1 MLKIGVQS
9 SHWYDEKHPEES
21 VKRIHDC
28 GFESIDYNIHLFFLP
43 KSIRANERS
52 EFFEQSI
59 EEILDHYRPLKA
71 AAERW
76 QVEIGQLHAPFP
88 LYIEGNDELNDY
100 LIMTVEKSCA
110 VSQFLNCP
118 AVVVHPFIHK
128 DKETE
133 KRINMEMYRKMIPFA
148 KRYGVKLCLEN
159 LYSNFNGR
167 PIEGCCADAAE
178 ACWYIDTLN
187 AEAGEEIFGFCF
199 DTGHAN
205 LVGRNILEFIR
216 TLGHR
221 LTILHIHDNMGEMD
235 SHLIPYTQ
243 WYPGGAD
250 WDSFVQG
257 LREIGYRGP
266 LAFETFRGI
275 SMLPED
281 VHEEGL
287 KLVSAI
293 GRSFRRRILEP

>member
-21 VKRIHDC
+21 MKLIHDC

-59 EEILDHYRPLKA
+59 DEILDHYRPLKA

-88 LYIEGNDELNDY
+88 LHIEGNDELNDY

-133 KRINMEMYRKMIPFA
+133 RQVNLTMYRRMIPFA

-159 LYSNFNGR
+159 LYSDFNGR

-199 DTGHAN
+199 DIGHAN
-205 LVGRNILEFIR
+205 LVGRNVLEFIR
-216 TLGHR
+216 TLGPR
-221 LTILHIHDNMGEMD
+221 LTILHIHDNMGEKD
-235 SHLIPYTQ
+235 SHLIPCTQ
-243 WYPGGAD
+243 WYPGGVD
-250 WDSFVQG
+250 WDSFIQG
-257 LREIGYRGP
+257 LKEIGYRGP

-275 SMLPED
+275 NLLPED

-287 KLVSAI
+287 KLVSAS
-293 GRSFRRRILEP
+293 GRSFRRRILAP

>member
-21 VKRIHDC
+21 MKLIHDC

-59 EEILDHYRPLKA
+59 DEILDHYRPLKA

-88 LYIEGNDELNDY
+88 LHIEGNDELNDY

-133 KRINMEMYRKMIPFA
+133 RQVNLTMYRPMIPFA

-159 LYSNFNGR
+159 LYSDFNGR

-199 DTGHAN
+199 DVGHAN
-205 LVGRNILEFIR
+205 LVGRNVLEFIR
-216 TLGHR
+216 TLGPR
-221 LTILHIHDNMGEMD
+221 LTILHIHDNMGEKD
-235 SHLIPYTQ
+235 SHLIPCTQ
-243 WYPGGAD
+243 WYPGGVD
-250 WDSFVQG
+250 WDSFIQG
-257 LREIGYRGP
+257 LKEIGYRGP

-275 SMLPED
+275 NLLPED

-293 GRSFRRRILEP
+293 GRSFRRRILAP